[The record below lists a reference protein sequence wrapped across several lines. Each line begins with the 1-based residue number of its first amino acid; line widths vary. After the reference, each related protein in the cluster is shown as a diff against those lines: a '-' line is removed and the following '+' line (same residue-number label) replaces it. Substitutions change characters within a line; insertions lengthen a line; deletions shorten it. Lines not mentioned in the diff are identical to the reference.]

1 MHDRDVRSLTQ
12 CSSGTV
18 SAFGVLPLP
27 LLAPEAAAADG
38 AEGEQPPDEQGW
50 RHVALA
56 LQEGRAGRLAHAVER
71 TLGEAA
77 RREDQRQAAQHPED
91 SQAGDAEVEAAVES
105 ALAARRSLRGMGA
118 AAGAADAVQ
127 HQGSERRQ
135 EGQQRQQQTQPG
147 MGQLQQVQ
155 PGSEQQQQVQPSS
168 VQEQQQAEHLERQD
182 VQQKQQQES
191 LQQAEQQQQRQ
202 AAAMESSVRL
212 RTPAAAHVVIEVPTV
227 ADNQQTLGREEGQH
241 APAGAAEADAAM
253 PDPLHHT
260 DSSPPFRD
268 GSLTL
273 HLSYRPLQ
281 LPASSL
287 LTAEQAAAAARSL
300 AATRGLAAART
311 FIRLL
316 SWKAPSAADV
326 SGGPVAG
333 DGERGAGDVEEARF
347 RRWMPRGAAPKS
359 GDELPDALREGLL
372 LEVPL
377 APLPLH
383 LHSYGHGGE
392 MPASIRKGVWQLL
405 ALAGPAA
412 SLPAAV
418 AASVHPLFYL
428 PYKRKP
434 SLQALGHRSGS
445 DASPVPAG
453 WRLSLPLPACK
464 PVPLPRPPPLQPSWA
479 PR

>member
-1 MHDRDVRSLTQ
+1 
-12 CSSGTV
+12 
-18 SAFGVLPLP
+18 
-27 LLAPEAAAADG
+27 
-38 AEGEQPPDEQGW
+38 
-50 RHVALA
+50 
-56 LQEGRAGRLAHAVER
+56 
-71 TLGEAA
+71 
-77 RREDQRQAAQHPED
+77 
-91 SQAGDAEVEAAVES
+91 VES

-118 AAGAADAVQ
+118 AAGAAHFEQ
-127 HQGSERRQ
+127 PQGSEQQQ
-135 EGQQRQQQTQPG
+135 EGQQRQQQAQPG
-147 MGQLQQVQ
+147 MGR
-155 PGSEQQQQVQPSS
+155 QQQVQSS
-168 VQEQQQAEHLERQD
+168 SEQKQHETEHPELQD
-182 VQQKQQQES
+182 VQQ
-191 LQQAEQQQQRQ
+191 EQQHRQ

-212 RTPAAAHVVIEVPTV
+212 RTPAAAHIVIEMPTG
-227 ADNQQTLGREEGQH
+227 AGNQQTQGGEEGQH

-273 HLSYRPLQ
+273 QLSYRPLL

-316 SWKAPSAADV
+316 SWKAPSAADA

-333 DGERGAGDVEEARF
+333 DEERGVGDVEEAHF
-347 RRWMPRGAAPKS
+347 RRWMPRGAAPKG

-392 MPASIRKGVWQLL
+392 IPSSIRKGGWKVL

-412 SLPAAV
+412 ALPASV
-418 AASVHPLFYL
+418 AASVHPLFSL
-428 PYKRKP
+428 PYQRKP
-434 SLQALGHRSGS
+434 SHQALGLRSGS

-453 WRLSLPLPACK
+453 WRLFLPLLTCGPA
-464 PVPLPRPPPLQPSWA
+464 PLPPPPPLQPSWA